1 MSRGRKTRRRVGG
14 EYLGGG
20 VGWVREGVG
29 GGIVIYCTAGA
40 TLRICVLDCGYFW
53 QFSSSYGNIFFQNKL
68 YFT

>member
-20 VGWVREGVG
+20 VGWVRGGVG

-40 TLRICVLDCGYFW
+40 TLRICVLDCGNF
-53 QFSSSYGNIFFQNKL
+53 
-68 YFT
+68 